1 MKWGYIN
8 KGALKHSMVFNDKSF
23 VGVSP
28 LYRAEVFGGEL
39 PPEEQPLKK
48 ISDYVSRDEERGKS
62 LWNYMYKADKR
73 GKGLKFEN
81 IQKYIKKVATGI

>member
-28 LYRAEVFGGEL
+28 LYRAELFEGEL
-39 PPEEQPLKK
+39 PRKEQHLKEISKFFYRNEEKGRNFYN
-48 ISDYVSRDEERGKS
+48 YVSEMDKS
-62 LWNYMYKADKR
+62 
-73 GKGLKFEN
+73 GKGIEVEK
-81 IQKYIKKVATGI
+81 IKRYIHELL